1 MTDKIIFSDE
11 YYMKIALSE
20 AQDAFSKGEIPI
32 GAVVVCNNKIIAKAH
47 NLVESLNDV
56 TAHAEMLAI
65 TSASEFLGGKY
76 LSECTLYVTL
86 EPCVMCLGATSWA
99 QLGRLVFGAS
109 DEKRGF
115 NSLSP
120 NALHKKT
127 SVTKGV
133 LENECSQLIKD
144 FFVKKRCT

>member
-1 MTDKIIFSDE
+1 MVDKIIFSDE
-11 YYMKIALSE
+11 YYMRIALSE
-20 AQDAFSKGEIPI
+20 ARDAFSKGETPI
-32 GAVVVCNNKIIAKAH
+32 GAVVVCNDKIIAKAH

-65 TSASEFLGGKY
+65 TSASEYLGGKY

-109 DEKRGF
+109 DDKRGF
-115 NSLSP
+115 NFLSP

-133 LENECSQLIKD
+133 LEDECSELLKE
-144 FFVKKRCT
+144 FFIKKR